1 MIGGLGRSF
10 GFLNATQF
18 LGALNDNVFKLLM
31 INFLIVASAAGTTA
45 GDVAGTAG
53 LLFALPFILLTPAA
67 GSLADYASKRD
78 IVVWTKVLE
87 IVVMAAGLFAFVS
100 GRPHFLYAVLVLMSV
115 QSALFGPAK
124 YGIIPE
130 LVERDRISRANGQ
143 LVMMTYLAIILG
155 TVLGPQLAKWLDGR
169 YAWACAAC
177 VGIAVAGTLTSIGVG
192 RTPAGGRPLRMSL
205 LFWQGATRTL
215 RDFKH
220 DRHLIVAMYGYAY
233 FGLVGAF
240 LQSAVIQ
247 YGMERLGYS
256 SVDATAL
263 FLYAALGIAGG
274 GWLAGRWSG
283 RNIEF
288 GIVPVGALLISGS
301 TLWLALGAHTQWA
314 VGAGLFLAGAGSGL
328 YVVPL
333 EAFLQWRSPP
343 ERRGEVV
350 AAGGFLS
357 WVGIFLGALLCKLA
371 LGAFG
376 WSAAQGFA
384 LLSAMTLLLGAFSLK
399 VLPDFFVRFLVLL
412 LTRFLYR
419 IRTIGL
425 DHLPTEGGALLVANH
440 VSFMDA
446 VQILSIQQRRIR
458 FLMHRSIY
466 EGSRLRRLF
475 DLMGIIPIAME
486 DPPKKIVESLRAAR
500 QALDDGYLVCIFA
513 EGALT
518 RNGLIRGFKPGL
530 ERIVKGSAHPII
542 PIYIGG
548 TWGSIFSHY
557 FGKQH
562 ARPPVKFPYPMTVVV
577 GRPLPATTKA
587 WEVRQAVTELS
598 CDYFADCKPHRRALA
613 EKFVVTARRNWN
625 RRAICDTTGK
635 DLPYGRALMG
645 AIALS
650 RPLRIAVGAD
660 PTVGILLPP
669 SVGGALTNL
678 ALGLLGR
685 VTVNLNFTASAEAFA
700 SSIRQ
705 GGLQHIITSRAFL
718 EKFPEHQALPGL
730 VLIED
735 LVARITG
742 GDRLYAWLAARFRP
756 ARAWRPAGFTS
767 DDTATIIF
775 SSGTTG
781 EPKGVM
787 LTHHN
792 IASNVEAISMVFRPR
807 RDDNLCA
814 CLPLFHSFGYTA
826 GIWFPL
832 LSGMAASYHTSPLDA
847 AKVTELFRTRRCTAL
862 FATPTFLLAYLR
874 KATREDF
881 ATLRHLV
888 VGAEKLKPRLA
899 QAFEEKFGLRP
910 REGYGATELSPV
922 AALSLPDVE
931 ISGIFQAGTKEGSV
945 GQAVPGVA
953 VRIVDPDTHAV
964 LPPGQ
969 PGLMLIRGPNVMKGY
984 LNQPAKSA
992 DVLRDG
998 WYVTGDIATLDEDG
1012 FITITDRLS
1021 RFSKI
1026 AGEMVP
1032 HLAIE
1037 EEYLKGLNKAEPVL
1051 AVASVPDE
1059 KKGEKLVVLYTD
1071 GAGDPAALHAIMEA
1085 ANIPNLW
1092 KPGRNSYY
1100 RIEALPL
1107 TGSGKLDVKTL
1118 RQQAAALAAP
1128 APADEAKVTA
1138 PPAP

>member
-1 MIGGLGRSF
+1 MPI
-10 GFLNATQF
+10 
-18 LGALNDNVFKLLM
+18 
-31 INFLIVASAAGTTA
+31 
-45 GDVAGTAG
+45 
-53 LLFALPFILLTPAA
+53 
-67 GSLADYASKRD
+67 
-78 IVVWTKVLE
+78 
-87 IVVMAAGLFAFVS
+87 
-100 GRPHFLYAVLVLMSV
+100 
-115 QSALFGPAK
+115 
-124 YGIIPE
+124 
-130 LVERDRISRANGQ
+130 
-143 LVMMTYLAIILG
+143 
-155 TVLGPQLAKWLDGR
+155 
-169 YAWACAAC
+169 
-177 VGIAVAGTLTSIGVG
+177 
-192 RTPAGGRPLRMSL
+192 
-205 LFWQGATRTL
+205 
-215 RDFKH
+215 
-220 DRHLIVAMYGYAY
+220 
-233 FGLVGAF
+233 
-240 LQSAVIQ
+240 
-247 YGMERLGYS
+247 
-256 SVDATAL
+256 
-263 FLYAALGIAGG
+263 
-274 GWLAGRWSG
+274 
-283 RNIEF
+283 
-288 GIVPVGALLISGS
+288 GALLISGS
-301 TLWLALGAHTQWA
+301 TLWLALGAYTHFA
-314 VGAGLFLAGAGSGL
+314 VAVGLFLAGAGSGL

-357 WVGIFLGALLCKLA
+357 WVAIAAGAALCAVLLGPL
-371 LGAFG
+371 G
-376 WSAAQGFA
+376 WSAAQGFG
-384 LLSAMTLLLGAFSLK
+384 LLSALTLLLGAFSLK

-412 LTRFLYR
+412 LTRVLYR
-419 IRTIGL
+419 IRAVGL

-446 VQILSIQQRRIR
+446 LQIMAVQQRRIR
-458 FLMHRSIY
+458 FMMHRSIY
-466 EGSRLRRLF
+466 EGSWMQPIFR
-475 DLMGIIPIAME
+475 LMGIIPVAME
-486 DPPKKIVESLRAAR
+486 DSPKRIVESLRAAR
-500 QALDDGYLVCIFA
+500 QALDDGFLVCIFA

-518 RNGLIRGFKPGL
+518 RNGLMRGFKPGL
-530 ERIVKGSAHPII
+530 ERIVKGSRHPII
-542 PIYIGG
+542 PVYIGG

-562 ARPPVKFPYPMTVVV
+562 ARPPVKFPYPVTVLF
-577 GRPLPATTKA
+577 GSPLPATARA
-587 WEVRQAVTELS
+587 WEVREAVEELA
-598 CDYFADCKPHRRALA
+598 CDFFADRKAGRRSLA
-613 EKFVVTARRNWN
+613 EKFVATVRRNWS
-625 RRAICDTTGK
+625 RPAICDTQGR
-635 DLPYGRALMG
+635 DLTYGRTLMA

-650 RPLRIAVGAD
+650 SPLRA
-660 PTVGILLPP
+660 TVGDARTVGVLLPP

-678 ALGLLGR
+678 ALALLGR
-685 VTVNLNFTASAEAFA
+685 VTVNLNFTASREAFA

-705 GGLQHIITSRAFL
+705 AGLRHIITSRAFL
-718 EKFPEHQALPGL
+718 EKFPEFQGLEGL

-735 LVARITG
+735 LAARITA
-742 GDRLYAWLAARFRP
+742 GDRLGAWLAARFRP
-756 ARAWRPAGFTS
+756 ARSWRPAGFAAE
-767 DDTATIIF
+767 DVVTIIF

-787 LTHHN
+787 LSHHN
-792 IASNVEAISMVFRPR
+792 IASNVESISMVFRPR

-832 LSGMAASYHTSPLDA
+832 LSGMAASYHVSPLDG
-847 AKVTELFRTRRCTAL
+847 AKVAELVRTRRCTAL

-874 KATREDF
+874 KAAREDF

-899 QAFEEKFGLRP
+899 EAFAEKFGIRP

-945 GQAVPGVA
+945 GLTVPGVA
-953 VRIVDPDTHAV
+953 ARIVDPDTFAR

-969 PGLMLIRGPNVMKGY
+969 PGLMLIRGPNVMQGY
-984 LNQPAKSA
+984 LNQPAKTA
-992 DVLRDG
+992 EVLRDG
-998 WYVTGDIATLDEDG
+998 WYVTGDIATKDEDG

-1071 GAGDPAALHAIMEA
+1071 GAGDPAQLHAIMEA

-1092 KPGRNSYY
+1092 KPGRSSYY
-1100 RIEALPL
+1100 LIEALPL

-1118 RQQAAALAAP
+1118 RQRAAELATSAGDP
-1128 APADEAKVTA
+1128 GDRA
-1138 PPAP
+1138 